1 MKYLAKQRNKIEEL
15 DIKAIGSN
23 AELIEKVESRIGL
36 KFPEVYKEFCNY
48 SGPFKQN
55 YC

>member
-1 MKYLAKQRNKIEEL
+1 MKYLAEQRNKIEKL
-15 DIKAIGSN
+15 SFIAIGSDI
-23 AELIEKVESRIGL
+23 ELIEKVESRIGL